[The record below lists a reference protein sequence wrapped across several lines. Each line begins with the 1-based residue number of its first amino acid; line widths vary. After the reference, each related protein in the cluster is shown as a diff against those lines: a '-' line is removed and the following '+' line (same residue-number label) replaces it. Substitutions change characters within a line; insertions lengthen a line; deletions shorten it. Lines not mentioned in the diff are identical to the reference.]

1 MYQKSIWLNIV
12 LSSIITC
19 ALPVLT
25 PSRAVSAE
33 RLKLSFGI
41 VERSISVNTLE
52 QYAKTGQVNDELA
65 AYLKYVPQSRREELR
80 QVLLAPI
87 PLGAVEVSQFLY
99 SPIGEKLLENLSQV
113 VQRKYRNSAEISKN
127 DLRRSSGFYATRSA
141 LILAAIN
148 KENFTLLNILRKF
161 PSKTL
166 SIDLF
171 RSFEIALRA
180 RNIVNR
186 TQKAANLI
194 NEKSLKAASGETVSN
209 NILSDLLQRGRFT
222 YTKQSVTLNDL
233 SRIRTFPLD
242 IYLPRSTNKSPV
254 IVISHGLGSDRTSF
268 AYLAEHLASH
278 GFVVAVPEHPGS
290 NSQQLQAL
298 LGGIADEI
306 TDPREFVDRPLDVK
320 YVLDYLEGLSNSD
333 SAYKG
338 RFNMEQVGVIGQS
351 FGGYTA
357 LALAGAEINFA
368 KLEKSCPVDENT
380 LNLSLLLQC
389 LALRLPQ
396 YDYKLSDP
404 RIKAAIA
411 INPVDSSVFGQE
423 GLSKIKIP
431 LMIVAGTSDT
441 AAPAYPEQIQPFTWL
456 TNENKYLVLMNG
468 GTHFSTIAESP
479 DSTIPVPSQAIGP
492 SPNLAREYTEYL
504 ALAMFNTYVTNDSSY
519 RRYLNANYINSLGE
533 GELFL
538 SVVTEL
544 TNKDISSI
552 KKDDEKLNVA
562 VDLSNNNQYFSNAEE
577 YKGKRKGT
585 RSF

>member
-25 PSRAVSAE
+25 PSRAVGAQ

-41 VERSISVNTLE
+41 VERSISVDSLE
-52 QYAKTGQVNDELA
+52 KYAKTGQVNDELA

-80 QVLLAPI
+80 QVLLARI
-87 PLGAVEVSQFLY
+87 PLGAVEVSQFFY

-113 VQRKYRNSAEISKN
+113 VQREYRNSVQMTRN

-141 LILAAIN
+141 LILAAVN

-161 PSKTL
+161 PSETL

-194 NEKSLKAASGETVSN
+194 NEKSLKEASGETVSN
-209 NILSDLLQRGRFT
+209 NILSDVLQRGRFT

-278 GFVVAVPEHPGS
+278 GFIVAVPEHPGS

-479 DSTIPVPSQAIGP
+479 DSTIPVPSQAMVLLLI
-492 SPNLAREYTEYL
+492 
-504 ALAMFNTYVTNDSSY
+504 
-519 RRYLNANYINSLGE
+519 
-533 GELFL
+533 
-538 SVVTEL
+538 
-544 TNKDISSI
+544 
-552 KKDDEKLNVA
+552 
-562 VDLSNNNQYFSNAEE
+562 
-577 YKGKRKGT
+577 
-585 RSF
+585 